1 MLELRDITKKYNN
14 VAVVKKVNFKVKRG
28 EILGYL
34 GPNGAGKSTTVKM
47 LAGLVEQT
55 AGEILMDGERI
66 DNDTTEFK
74 KKIGY
79 LPEQGDI
86 YAHLSGEEYLQ
97 LVGRLRKIPEKI
109 LNTKINGLME
119 QLGLGVDM
127 HLPISS
133 YSKGMKQKILI
144 SAALLHDPEI
154 LLLDEPLSGLDI
166 TTTLI
171 FKDIL
176 TQLANMGK
184 IIIYSSH
191 ILEVVEK
198 ICNRVIIINK
208 GKIVADDS
216 VKELSRL
223 MALPSL
229 ESIFKEL
236 VQQEDTV
243 KVAKNIISYMQTE
256 GNNENG

>member
-1 MLELRDITKKYNN
+1 MLEVREITKKYNN
-14 VAVVKKVNFKVKRG
+14 IPVVKKVSFRANRG

-47 LAGLVEQT
+47 LAGLVEPT
-55 AGEILMDGERI
+55 IGAIYLDGKRV
-66 DNDTTEFK
+66 DDDMTEFK
-74 KKIGY
+74 KRIGY

-86 YAHLSGEEYLQ
+86 YPHLSGQEYLQ
-97 LVGRLRKIPEKI
+97 LVGRLRRIPEEL

-119 QLGLGVDM
+119 QLGLGIDM
-127 HLPISS
+127 LLPISS
-133 YSKGMKQKILI
+133 YSKGMKQKVLI
-144 SAALLHDPEI
+144 AASLLHDPDI
-154 LLLDEPLSGLDI
+154 LLLDEPLSGLDV

-176 TQLANMGK
+176 TRLAAMGK

-198 ICNRVIIINK
+198 ICSRVIVINR
-208 GKIVADDS
+208 GTIVADDS
-216 VKELSRL
+216 VERLSDL
-223 MALPSL
+223 MELPSL

-236 VQQEDTV
+236 VQQKDTE
-243 KVAKNIISYMQTE
+243 KIAESIISFMQVTR
-256 GNNENG
+256 NFN

>member
-1 MLELRDITKKYNN
+1 MLELKEITKKYNN
-14 VAVVKKVNFKVKRG
+14 IAVVKKVNFSVKRG

-47 LAGLVEQT
+47 LAGLVEPS
-55 AGEILMDGERI
+55 GGGIYLDGERI
-66 DNDTTEFK
+66 DEKNIIDYK

-79 LPEQGDI
+79 LPEQGDV
-86 YAHLSGEEYLQ
+86 YSHLSGNEYLQ
-97 LVGRLRKIPEKI
+97 LVGRLRRIPEEMLNKKI
-109 LNTKINGLME
+109 EGLME
-119 QLGLGVDM
+119 QLGLSVDM
-127 HLPISS
+127 HLTISS
-133 YSKGMKQKILI
+133 YSKGMKQKVLI
-144 SAALLHDPEI
+144 AAALLHDPDV
-154 LLLDEPLSGLDI
+154 LLLDEPLSGLDV

-176 TQLANMGK
+176 TRLAEMGK

-198 ICNRVIIINK
+198 ICTRVIIINK

-216 VKELSRL
+216 VKQLSSL

-243 KVAKNIISYMQTE
+243 KVAENIISIMQS
-256 GNNENG
+256 G